1 MLSKIFLKMSLTRR
15 WFLACGSML
24 VAGAIAAAAQ
34 NDPAAVVS
42 PADRL
47 IAAATNTDFAY
58 RRLAKLCDTFGP
70 RQAGSSNLEAA
81 LDWIVKEMKKDGLD
95 NVHGEEVLVPHWVR
109 GAESAE
115 MLEPRRVA
123 LPMLGLGNSI
133 GTPAAGIT
141 AEVLVVTNF
150 AELQKRASE
159 AAGKIVLI
167 NQPFETYGR
176 TVRIRRDG
184 AIEAAKAG
192 AVASLIR
199 SVTPVSLRS
208 PHTGAMLY
216 SNGVPKIPHAA
227 ITVEDAE
234 MMQRMQERGE
244 KIVVR
249 LQMSA
254 ATLPDAPSRNIVA
267 EVTGRER
274 PDEIIIVSGH
284 IDSWDVGQGAEDDGG
299 GMISAWEAARLMK
312 QLGMQPR
319 RTVRVVLWTD
329 EENGGSGAKGYEKR
343 HKEELAKHILAM
355 ESDSGACQ
363 PRNFTFAGSDKAL
376 AHLKEWTGALAQL
389 GMSSVSKGGGDADVN
404 ELIQDGVPVMS
415 LHCDSTN
422 YFWYH
427 HSAADTMDKL
437 NPRQLGLCSAAFAV
451 MAWQV
456 ADAPVDLPR

>member
-1 MLSKIFLKMSLTRR
+1 MKSKLPLRGL
-15 WFLACGSML
+15 LAG
-24 VAGAIAAAAQ
+24 GAVLAAAAMAAMAQ
-34 NDPAAVVS
+34 MELPAGGS

-58 RRLAKLCDTFGP
+58 RRLARLCDTFGP
-70 RQAGSSNLEAA
+70 RQAGSTNLEAA
-81 LDWIVKEMKKDGLD
+81 LDWILQEMKKDGLD
-95 NVHGEEVLVPHWVR
+95 NVHGEEVMVPHWLR

-115 MLEPRRVA
+115 MLQPRRVA

-133 GTPAAGIT
+133 GTPPAGLT

-150 AELQKRASE
+150 AELQRRAKD

-184 AIEAAKAG
+184 AVEAAKAG

-199 SVTPVSLRS
+199 SVTPVSLKT

-216 SNGVPKIPHAA
+216 SDTVPKIPHAA
-227 ITVEDAE
+227 ITVEDAD

-244 KIVVR
+244 KIVVH

-254 ATLPDAPSRNIVA
+254 ATLPDAPSRNIIGDI
-267 EVTGRER
+267 TGRDL
-274 PDEIIIVSGH
+274 PDEVVIVSGH

-299 GMISAWEAARLMK
+299 GAISAWEAVRLMK
-312 QLGMQPR
+312 QLGLRPR

-343 HKEELAKHILAM
+343 HKAELAKHILAI
-355 ESDSGACQ
+355 ESDSGAFQ
-363 PRNFTFAGSDKAL
+363 PRSFSFAGSDKAL
-376 AHLKEWTGALAQL
+376 ANLKEWTGALAQL
-389 GMSSVSKGGGDADVN
+389 GMRTVTKGGGDADVN
-404 ELIQDGVPVMS
+404 ELVQDGVPVMS

-437 NPRQLGLCSAAFAV
+437 NPQQLGMCAAAFAV

-456 ADAPVDLPR
+456 ADAPADLPR

>member
-1 MLSKIFLKMSLTRR
+1 M
-15 WFLACGSML
+15 
-24 VAGAIAAAAQ
+24 AGGMAAPAQ
-34 NDPAAVVS
+34 NDLAAAGS

-47 IAAATNTDFAY
+47 MHAATNTDFAF

-70 RQAGSSNLEAA
+70 RQAGSTNLEAA
-81 LDWIVKEMKKDGLD
+81 LDWIVQEMKKDGLD
-95 NVHGEEVLVPHWVR
+95 HVHGEEVLVPHWVR

-115 MLEPRRVA
+115 MLQPRRVG

-133 GTPAAGIT
+133 GTPAAGLT

-150 AELQKRASE
+150 AELQKRATE

-167 NQPFETYGR
+167 NQPYESYGR

-184 AIEAAKAG
+184 AVEAAKAG

-199 SVTPVSLRS
+199 SVTPFSLKT
-208 PHTGAMLY
+208 PHTGAMMY
-216 SNGVPKIPHAA
+216 SNGVAKIPHAA
-227 ITVEDAE
+227 LTVEDAD

-244 KIVVR
+244 KIVVH

-254 ATLPDAPSRNIVA
+254 ATLPDARSRNLIA
-267 EVTGRER
+267 EVTGREL
-274 PDEIIIVSGH
+274 PEEIVLVSGH

-299 GMISAWEAARLMK
+299 GMICAWEAVRLMK
-312 QLGMQPR
+312 ELGLHPR
-319 RTVRVVLWTD
+319 RTVRAVLWTD
-329 EENGGSGAKGYEKR
+329 EENRQSGAKGYEQS
-343 HKEELAKHILAM
+343 HKAELAKHILAM
-355 ESDSGACQ
+355 ESDSGAFQ
-363 PRNFTFAGSDKAL
+363 PRFFTFAGSDQAL
-376 AHLKEWTGALAQL
+376 ANLKEWTGALAQL
-389 GMSSVSKGGGDADVN
+389 GMRTVTKGGGDADVN
-404 ELIQDGVPVMS
+404 QLIPDGVPVMS

-427 HSAADTMDKL
+427 HSPADTMDKL
-437 NPRQLGLCSAAFAV
+437 NPQQLSMCAAAFAV

>member
-1 MLSKIFLKMSLTRR
+1 MKSKLPLREL
-15 WFLACGSML
+15 LAG
-24 VAGAIAAAAQ
+24 GAVLAAAAMAAMAQ
-34 NDPAAVVS
+34 KELPAGGS

-58 RRLAKLCDTFGP
+58 RRLARLCDTFGP
-70 RQAGSSNLEAA
+70 RQAGSTNLEAA
-81 LDWIVKEMKKDGLD
+81 LDWILQEMKKDGLD
-95 NVHGEEVLVPHWVR
+95 NVHGEEVMVPHWVR

-115 MLEPRRVA
+115 MLQPRRVA

-133 GTPAAGIT
+133 GTPPAGLT

-150 AELQKRASE
+150 AELQRRAKD

-184 AIEAAKAG
+184 AVEAAKAG

-199 SVTPVSLRS
+199 SVTPVSLKT

-216 SNGVPKIPHAA
+216 SDTVPKIPHAA
-227 ITVEDAE
+227 ITVEDAD

-244 KIVVR
+244 KIVVH

-254 ATLPDAPSRNIVA
+254 ATLPDVPSRNIIG
-267 EVTGRER
+267 EITGRDL
-274 PDEIIIVSGH
+274 PDEVVIVSGH

-299 GMISAWEAARLMK
+299 GAISAWEAVRLMK
-312 QLGMQPR
+312 QLGLRPR
-319 RTVRVVLWTD
+319 RTVRAVLWTD

-343 HKEELAKHILAM
+343 HKAELAKHILAI
-355 ESDSGACQ
+355 ESDSGAFQ
-363 PRNFTFAGSDKAL
+363 PRSFSFAGSDKAL
-376 AHLKEWTGALAQL
+376 ANLKEWTGALAQL
-389 GMSSVSKGGGDADVN
+389 GMRTVTKGGGDADVN
-404 ELIQDGVPVMS
+404 ELVQDGVPVMS

-437 NPRQLGLCSAAFAV
+437 NPQQLGMCAAAFAV

-456 ADAPVDLPR
+456 ADAPADLPR

>member
-1 MLSKIFLKMSLTRR
+1 MKSKLPLRGL
-15 WFLACGSML
+15 LAG
-24 VAGAIAAAAQ
+24 GAVLAAAAMAAMAQ
-34 NDPAAVVS
+34 MELPAGGS

-58 RRLAKLCDTFGP
+58 RRLARLCDTFGP
-70 RQAGSSNLEAA
+70 RQAGSTNLEAA
-81 LDWIVKEMKKDGLD
+81 LDWILQEMKKDGLD
-95 NVHGEEVLVPHWVR
+95 NVHGEEVMVPHWLR

-115 MLEPRRVA
+115 MLQPRRVA

-133 GTPAAGIT
+133 GTRPAGLT

-150 AELQKRASE
+150 AELQRRAKD

-184 AIEAAKAG
+184 AVEAAKAG

-199 SVTPVSLRS
+199 SVTPVSLKT

-216 SNGVPKIPHAA
+216 SDTVPKIPHAA
-227 ITVEDAE
+227 ITVEDAD

-244 KIVVR
+244 KIVVH

-254 ATLPDAPSRNIVA
+254 ATLPDAPSRNIIGDI
-267 EVTGRER
+267 TGRDL
-274 PDEIIIVSGH
+274 PDEVVIVSGH

-299 GMISAWEAARLMK
+299 GAISAWEAVRLMK
-312 QLGMQPR
+312 QLGLRPR

-343 HKEELAKHILAM
+343 HKAELAKHILAI
-355 ESDSGACQ
+355 ESDSGAFQ
-363 PRNFTFAGSDKAL
+363 PRSFSFAGSDKAL
-376 AHLKEWTGALAQL
+376 ANLKEWTGALAQL
-389 GMSSVSKGGGDADVN
+389 GMRTVTKGGGDADVN
-404 ELIQDGVPVMS
+404 ELVQDGVPVMS

-437 NPRQLGLCSAAFAV
+437 NPQQLGMCAAAFAV

-456 ADAPVDLPR
+456 ADAPADLPR

>member
-1 MLSKIFLKMSLTRR
+1 MKSKLPLREL
-15 WFLACGSML
+15 LAG
-24 VAGAIAAAAQ
+24 GAVLAAAAMAAMAQ
-34 NDPAAVVS
+34 KELPAGGS

-58 RRLAKLCDTFGP
+58 RRLARLCDTFGP
-70 RQAGSSNLEAA
+70 RQAGSTNLEAA
-81 LDWIVKEMKKDGLD
+81 LDWILQEMKKDGLD
-95 NVHGEEVLVPHWVR
+95 NVHGEEVMVPHWVR

-115 MLEPRRVA
+115 MLQPRRVA

-133 GTPAAGIT
+133 GTPPAGLT

-150 AELQKRASE
+150 AELQRRAKD

-184 AIEAAKAG
+184 AVEAAKAG

-199 SVTPVSLRS
+199 SVTPVSLKT

-216 SNGVPKIPHAA
+216 SDTVPKIPHAA
-227 ITVEDAE
+227 ITVEDAD

-244 KIVVR
+244 KIVVH

-254 ATLPDAPSRNIVA
+254 ATLPDVPSRNIIG
-267 EVTGRER
+267 EITGRDL
-274 PDEIIIVSGH
+274 PDEVVIVSGH

-299 GMISAWEAARLMK
+299 GAISAWEAVRLIK
-312 QLGMQPR
+312 QLGLRPR
-319 RTVRVVLWTD
+319 RTVRAVLWTD

-343 HKEELAKHILAM
+343 HKAELAKHILAI
-355 ESDSGACQ
+355 ESDSGAFQ
-363 PRNFTFAGSDKAL
+363 PRSFSFAGSDKAL
-376 AHLKEWTGALAQL
+376 ANLKEWTGALAQL
-389 GMSSVSKGGGDADVN
+389 GMRTVTKGGGDADVN
-404 ELIQDGVPVMS
+404 ELVQDGVPVMS

-437 NPRQLGLCSAAFAV
+437 NPQQLGMCAAAFAV

-456 ADAPVDLPR
+456 ADAPADLPR

>member
-1 MLSKIFLKMSLTRR
+1 MKSKLPLRGL
-15 WFLACGSML
+15 LAG
-24 VAGAIAAAAQ
+24 GAVLAAAAMAAMAQ
-34 NDPAAVVS
+34 MELPAGGS

-58 RRLAKLCDTFGP
+58 RRLARLCDTFGP
-70 RQAGSSNLEAA
+70 RQAGSTNLEAA
-81 LDWIVKEMKKDGLD
+81 LDWILQEMKKDGLD
-95 NVHGEEVLVPHWVR
+95 NVHGEEVMVPHWLR

-115 MLEPRRVA
+115 MLQPRRVA

-133 GTPAAGIT
+133 GTPPAGLT

-150 AELQKRASE
+150 AELQRRAKD

-184 AIEAAKAG
+184 AVEAAKAG

-199 SVTPVSLRS
+199 SVTPVSLKT

-216 SNGVPKIPHAA
+216 SDTVPKIPHAA
-227 ITVEDAE
+227 IPVEDAD

-244 KIVVR
+244 KIVVH

-254 ATLPDAPSRNIVA
+254 ATLPDAPSRNIIGDI
-267 EVTGRER
+267 TGRDL
-274 PDEIIIVSGH
+274 PDEVVIVSGH

-299 GMISAWEAARLMK
+299 GAISAWEAVRLMK
-312 QLGMQPR
+312 QLGLRPR

-343 HKEELAKHILAM
+343 HKAELAKHILAI
-355 ESDSGACQ
+355 ESDSGAFQ
-363 PRNFTFAGSDKAL
+363 PRSFSFAGSDKAL
-376 AHLKEWTGALAQL
+376 ANLKEWTGALAQL
-389 GMSSVSKGGGDADVN
+389 GMRTVTKGGGDADVN
-404 ELIQDGVPVMS
+404 ELVQDGVPVMS

-437 NPRQLGLCSAAFAV
+437 NPQQLGMCAAAFAV

-456 ADAPVDLPR
+456 ADAPADLPR

>member
-1 MLSKIFLKMSLTRR
+1 MKSKLPPR
-15 WFLACGSML
+15 WLLACCSVL
-24 VAGAIAAAAQ
+24 AAAIAAMAQ
-34 NDPAAVVS
+34 KELPAGGF

-58 RRLAKLCDTFGP
+58 RRLARLCDTFGP
-70 RQAGSSNLEAA
+70 RQAGSTNLEAA
-81 LDWIVKEMKKDGLD
+81 LDWILQEMKKDGLD
-95 NVHGEEVLVPHWVR
+95 NVHGEEVMVPHWVR

-115 MLEPRRVA
+115 MLQPRRVA

-133 GTPAAGIT
+133 GTPPPGLT

-150 AELQKRASE
+150 ADLRRRAKD

-167 NQPFETYGR
+167 NQPFESYGR

-184 AIEAAKAG
+184 AVEAAKAG

-199 SVTPVSLRS
+199 SVTPVSLKT

-216 SNGVPKIPHAA
+216 SDTVPKIPHAA
-227 ITVEDAE
+227 ITVEDAD

-244 KIVVR
+244 KIVVH

-254 ATLPDAPSRNIVA
+254 ATLPDVPSRNIIG
-267 EVTGRER
+267 EITGRDL
-274 PDEIIIVSGH
+274 PDEVVIVSGH

-299 GMISAWEAARLMK
+299 GAISAWEAVRLMK
-312 QLGMQPR
+312 ELGLRPR
-319 RTVRVVLWTD
+319 RTVRAVLWTD

-343 HKEELAKHILAM
+343 HKAELAKHILAI
-355 ESDSGACQ
+355 ESDSGAFR
-363 PRNFTFAGSDKAL
+363 PITFTFAGSDQAL
-376 AHLKEWTGALAQL
+376 ANLKEWTGALAQL
-389 GMSSVSKGGGDADVN
+389 GMRTVTKGGGDADVN

-437 NPRQLGLCSAAFAV
+437 NPQQLGMCAAAFAV

-456 ADAPVDLPR
+456 ADAPADLPR

>member
-1 MLSKIFLKMSLTRR
+1 ML
-15 WFLACGSML
+15 
-24 VAGAIAAAAQ
+24 Q
-34 NDPAAVVS
+34 
-42 PADRL
+42 
-47 IAAATNTDFAY
+47 
-58 RRLAKLCDTFGP
+58 
-70 RQAGSSNLEAA
+70 
-81 LDWIVKEMKKDGLD
+81 
-95 NVHGEEVLVPHWVR
+95 
-109 GAESAE
+109 
-115 MLEPRRVA
+115 PRRVA

-133 GTPAAGIT
+133 GTPPAGLT

-150 AELQKRASE
+150 AELQRRAKD

-184 AIEAAKAG
+184 AVEAAKAG

-199 SVTPVSLRS
+199 SVTPVSLKT

-216 SNGVPKIPHAA
+216 SDTVPKIPHAA
-227 ITVEDAE
+227 ITVEDAD

-244 KIVVR
+244 KIVVH

-254 ATLPDAPSRNIVA
+254 ATLPDAPSRNIIGDI
-267 EVTGRER
+267 TGRDL
-274 PDEIIIVSGH
+274 PDEVVIVSGH

-299 GMISAWEAARLMK
+299 GAISAWEAVRLMK
-312 QLGMQPR
+312 QLGLRPR

-343 HKEELAKHILAM
+343 HKAELAKHILAI
-355 ESDSGACQ
+355 ESDSGAFQ
-363 PRNFTFAGSDKAL
+363 PRSFSFAGSDKAL
-376 AHLKEWTGALAQL
+376 ANLKEWTGALAQL
-389 GMSSVSKGGGDADVN
+389 GMRTVTKGGGDADVN
-404 ELIQDGVPVMS
+404 ELVQDGVPVMS

-437 NPRQLGLCSAAFAV
+437 NPQQLGMCAAAFAV

-456 ADAPVDLPR
+456 ADAPADLPR

>member
-1 MLSKIFLKMSLTRR
+1 MKSKLPLREL
-15 WFLACGSML
+15 LAG
-24 VAGAIAAAAQ
+24 GAVLAAAAMAAMAQ
-34 NDPAAVVS
+34 KELPAGGS

-58 RRLAKLCDTFGP
+58 RRLARLCDTFGP
-70 RQAGSSNLEAA
+70 RQAGSTNLEAA
-81 LDWIVKEMKKDGLD
+81 LDWILQEMKKDGLD
-95 NVHGEEVLVPHWVR
+95 NVHGEEVMVPHWVR

-115 MLEPRRVA
+115 MLQPRRVA

-133 GTPAAGIT
+133 GTPPAGLT

-150 AELQKRASE
+150 AELQRRAKD

-184 AIEAAKAG
+184 AVEAAKAG

-199 SVTPVSLRS
+199 SVTPVSLKT

-216 SNGVPKIPHAA
+216 SDTVPKIPHAA
-227 ITVEDAE
+227 ITVEDAD

-244 KIVVR
+244 KIVVH

-254 ATLPDAPSRNIVA
+254 ATLPDAPSRNIIGDI
-267 EVTGRER
+267 TGRDL
-274 PDEIIIVSGH
+274 PDEVVIVSGH

-299 GMISAWEAARLMK
+299 GAISAWEAVRLMK
-312 QLGMQPR
+312 QLGLRPR

-343 HKEELAKHILAM
+343 HKAELAKHILAI
-355 ESDSGACQ
+355 ESDSGAFQ
-363 PRNFTFAGSDKAL
+363 PRSFSFAGSDKAL
-376 AHLKEWTGALAQL
+376 ANLKEWTGALAQL
-389 GMSSVSKGGGDADVN
+389 GMRTVTKGGGDADVN
-404 ELIQDGVPVMS
+404 ELVQDGVPVMS

-437 NPRQLGLCSAAFAV
+437 NPQQLGMCAAAFAV

-456 ADAPVDLPR
+456 ADAPADLPR

>member
-1 MLSKIFLKMSLTRR
+1 MKMTLMPG
-15 WFLACGSML
+15 WFLAGSL
-24 VAGAIAAAAQ
+24 VLMAGGMAAPAQ
-34 NDPAAVVS
+34 NELPAAGS

-47 IAAATNTDFAY
+47 MAAATNTDFAF
-58 RRLAKLCDTFGP
+58 RRLARLCDTFGP
-70 RQAGSSNLEAA
+70 RQAGSTNLEAA
-81 LDWIVKEMKKDGLD
+81 LDWILQEMEKDGLD

-115 MLEPRRVA
+115 MLQPRRVG

-150 AELQKRASE
+150 AELQQRAPE

-167 NQPFETYGR
+167 NQPFEGYGR

-184 AIEAAKAG
+184 AVEAAKAG

-199 SVTPVSLRS
+199 SVTPVSLKT

-216 SNGVPKIPHAA
+216 SNGVAKIPHAA

-244 KIVVR
+244 RIVVH

-254 ATLPDAPSRNIVA
+254 ATLPDARSRNIIA
-267 EVTGRER
+267 EVTGREL
-274 PDEIIIVSGH
+274 PEEIVIVSGH
-284 IDSWDVGQGAEDDGG
+284 IDSWDVGEGAEDDGG
-299 GMISAWEAARLMK
+299 GMICAWEAVRLMK
-312 QLGMQPR
+312 ELGLHPR
-319 RTVRVVLWTD
+319 RTVRAVLWTD

-343 HKEELAKHILAM
+343 HKAELAKHILAI
-355 ESDSGACQ
+355 ESDSGAFQ
-363 PRNFTFAGSDKAL
+363 PRFFTFAGSDKAL
-376 AHLKEWTGALAQL
+376 ANLKEWTGALAQL
-389 GMSSVSKGGGDADVN
+389 GMSSVRKGGGDADVN

-437 NPRQLGLCSAAFAV
+437 NPQQLGLCSAAFAV

>member
-1 MLSKIFLKMSLTRR
+1 M
-15 WFLACGSML
+15 
-24 VAGAIAAAAQ
+24 
-34 NDPAAVVS
+34 
-42 PADRL
+42 
-47 IAAATNTDFAY
+47 
-58 RRLAKLCDTFGP
+58 
-70 RQAGSSNLEAA
+70 
-81 LDWIVKEMKKDGLD
+81 
-95 NVHGEEVLVPHWVR
+95 
-109 GAESAE
+109 
-115 MLEPRRVA
+115 
-123 LPMLGLGNSI
+123 
-133 GTPAAGIT
+133 
-141 AEVLVVTNF
+141 VTNF
-150 AELQKRASE
+150 AELQRRARE
-159 AAGKIVLI
+159 ASGKIVLI

-184 AIEAAKAG
+184 AVEAAKAG

-199 SVTPVSLRS
+199 SVTPVSLKT

-216 SNGVPKIPHAA
+216 SNTVPKIPHAA
-227 ITVEDAE
+227 ITVEDAD

-244 KIVVR
+244 KIVVH

-254 ATLPDAPSRNIVA
+254 ATLPDAPSRNVIG
-267 EVTGRER
+267 EITGRDLPE
-274 PDEIIIVSGH
+274 EVVIVSGH

-299 GMISAWEAARLMK
+299 GAITAWEAVRLMK
-312 QLGMQPR
+312 QLGLRAR

-343 HKEELAKHILAM
+343 HKAELAKHILAI
-355 ESDSGACQ
+355 ESDSGAFQ
-363 PRNFTFAGSDKAL
+363 PRSFSFAGSDKAL
-376 AHLKEWTGALAQL
+376 ANLKEWTGALAQL
-389 GMSSVSKGGGDADVN
+389 GMRNVTKGGGDADVN

-437 NPRQLGLCSAAFAV
+437 NPQQLGLCAAAFAV

>member
-1 MLSKIFLKMSLTRR
+1 MKMTLTPR
-15 WFLACGSML
+15 WLLACGSVL
-24 VAGAIAAAAQ
+24 AASALAPRAQ
-34 NDPAAVVS
+34 NDLPAGSS

-58 RRLAKLCDTFGP
+58 RRLARLCDTFGP
-70 RQAGSSNLEAA
+70 RQAGSTNLEAA
-81 LDWIVKEMKKDGLD
+81 LDWILQEMKKDGLD
-95 NVHGEEVLVPHWVR
+95 NVHGEEVMVPHWVR

-115 MLEPRRVA
+115 MLQPRRVA

-133 GTPAAGIT
+133 GTPPAGLT

-150 AELQKRASE
+150 AELQRRAKD

-184 AIEAAKAG
+184 AVEAAKAG

-199 SVTPVSLRS
+199 SVTPVSLKT

-216 SNGVPKIPHAA
+216 SDTVPKIPHAA
-227 ITVEDAE
+227 ITVEDAD

-244 KIVVR
+244 KIVVH

-254 ATLPDAPSRNIVA
+254 ATLPDVPSRNIIG
-267 EVTGRER
+267 EITGRDL
-274 PDEIIIVSGH
+274 PDEVVIVSGH

-299 GMISAWEAARLMK
+299 GAISAWEAVRLMK
-312 QLGMQPR
+312 QLGLRPR

-343 HKEELAKHILAM
+343 HKAELAKHILAI
-355 ESDSGACQ
+355 ESDSGAFQ
-363 PRNFTFAGSDKAL
+363 PRSFSFAGSDKAL
-376 AHLKEWTGALAQL
+376 ANLKEWTGALAQL
-389 GMSSVSKGGGDADVN
+389 GMRTVTKGGGDADVN
-404 ELIQDGVPVMS
+404 ELVQDGVPVMS

-437 NPRQLGLCSAAFAV
+437 NPQQLGMCAAAFAV

-456 ADAPVDLPR
+456 ADAPADLPR